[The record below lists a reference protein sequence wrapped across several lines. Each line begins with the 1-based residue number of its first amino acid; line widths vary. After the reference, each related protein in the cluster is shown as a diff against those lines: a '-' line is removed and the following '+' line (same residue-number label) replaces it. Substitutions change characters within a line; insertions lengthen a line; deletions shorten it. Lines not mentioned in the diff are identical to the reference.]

1 MKSAFRNTSS
11 TSLVV
16 RASMGLVLTFRAAQ
30 AHASPIQF
38 WGEACRS
45 LLVAAADLARRCYA
59 KSNLPR
65 IGFLEE

>member
-1 MKSAFRNTSS
+1 M
-11 TSLVV
+11 